1 MITIDHLNLTNIA
14 AASSLTD
21 INTKHIYEA
30 INYVLQKENL
40 RFKDKFEKWSRVNSM
55 NDDELNLILW
65 EYSAFLNTN
74 NLDEKK
80 LFVKKALLSK
90 RNKGTAKNL
99 KDVCKILYDGFEIL
113 EWFEYKGK
121 PGTFRIFTD
130 KKINNVV
137 EYKKLIETVNT
148 NKNVRSH
155 LDYVELKQTNMNNY
169 FIAGYKEISI
179 YSLKEK
185 RKKDFNIGHNYFIAG
200 YKEIIGG
207 ISK

>member
-1 MITIDHLNLTNIA
+1 MITIDHLNLTDIA

-90 RNKGTAKNL
+90 RNKGTTKNL

-113 EWFEYKGK
+113 EWFEYKGR

-169 FIAGYKEISI
+169 FIAGYKEI
-179 YSLKEK
+179 
-185 RKKDFNIGHNYFIAG
+185 
-200 YKEIIGG
+200 IGG